1 MADENIRT
9 EQETYVTGERVL
21 FGRRQIFCTVDDI
34 NEDNIISEVN
44 SALSIHI
51 QNLMDMEYLYWYRRG
66 LQPILNRQKEVRP
79 EVNHK
84 IIENHASE
92 VVDFKNGFFLTKP
105 AFYVSRSDD
114 EDVSDKV
121 KELNEYLY
129 DDGGRTA

>member
-9 EQETYVTGERVL
+9 GQETYVTGERVL

-79 EVNHK
+79 VK
-84 IIENHASE
+84 IINHRESKISLIKDSTRMVKDVLQIKKRLKKE
-92 VVDFKNGFFLTKP
+92 FKNK
-105 AFYVSRSDD
+105 
-114 EDVSDKV
+114 
-121 KELNEYLY
+121 
-129 DDGGRTA
+129 